1 MDYYCLRCNS
11 KFDAFPSNQKYC
23 WPCADIRQKE
33 RSSLQSKAKTRVK
46 RIERKL
52 AKDFVTKK
60 LYSVEPA
67 QSVKGWQELILEDLA
82 NPFDALTEQELCRK
96 YKVPTEE
103 FYAFK
108 LSLGDF
114 TGELNKRS
122 EKYANQESIYYRKML
137 IKHASRNPNAVL
149 VGLQITKQYVK
160 GMNADDPLMGLSE
173 ADKKKELEQLLA
185 KAKAGG
191 KEWI

>member
-1 MDYYCLRCNS
+1 
-11 KFDAFPSNQKYC
+11 
-23 WPCADIRQKE
+23 
-33 RSSLQSKAKTRVK
+33 
-46 RIERKL
+46 
-52 AKDFVTKK
+52 
-60 LYSVEPA
+60 
-67 QSVKGWQELILEDLA
+67 
-82 NPFDALTEQELCRK
+82 
-96 YKVPTEE
+96 
-103 FYAFK
+103 
-108 LSLGDF
+108 
-114 TGELNKRS
+114 
-122 EKYANQESIYYRKML
+122 ML